1 VSQPATATEE
11 PVVVKRPR
19 GRPRKHP
26 RPEEVAAQATTTAP
40 AQQPELNLGLET
52 VQKRGRGRPRKHPVA
67 AAVPQGAA
75 PSAAKD
81 AREGAGMSPTA
92 AKTAELLTRANWG
105 EKEWSRHVSVYSQP
119 DQSSPKKFSTV
130 IQLERKEW
138 DKSGFKPDDRLK
150 IERNEDDEVVITR
163 ATSGGVKAKKVG
175 DTTVVIQAKTLGNL
189 NLKQV
194 KLAADEDTMVL
205 RGSEV

>member
-1 VSQPATATEE
+1 V
-11 PVVVKRPR
+11 
-19 GRPRKHP
+19 
-26 RPEEVAAQATTTAP
+26 P
-40 AQQPELNLGLET
+40 AQQPELNLGLAP
-52 VQKRGRGRPRKHPVA
+52 VQKRGRGRPRKDAVA
-67 AAVPQGAA
+67 GAVPQGAA

-81 AREGAGMSPTA
+81 AGESAGMSPTA
-92 AKTAELLTRANWG
+92 VKTAELLTRANWG
-105 EKEWSRHVSVYSQP
+105 EKEWSRHVSIYSQP